1 MKKKKEKLEES
12 NSESARSV
20 FDNLPGALPA
30 LQKSVKLQK
39 LAGKVGFDWPD
50 TSDVLVK
57 LKEEIVEL
65 EEAIGK
71 SNKQEIESEF
81 GDVLFTAVNM
91 ARHLNVDPELAL
103 EELTGDSK
111 IGLYGLKTSWVKMGN
126 LFQTK
131 ILTI

>member
-1 MKKKKEKLEES
+1 MS
-12 NSESARSV
+12 
-20 FDNLPGALPA
+20 F
-30 LQKSVKLQK
+30 
-39 LAGKVGFDWPD
+39 
-50 TSDVLVK
+50 VK

-111 IGLYGLKTSWVKMGN
+111 IGLNGLKTSWVKTGN
-126 LFQTK
+126 LFQIK
-131 ILTI
+131 ILTT